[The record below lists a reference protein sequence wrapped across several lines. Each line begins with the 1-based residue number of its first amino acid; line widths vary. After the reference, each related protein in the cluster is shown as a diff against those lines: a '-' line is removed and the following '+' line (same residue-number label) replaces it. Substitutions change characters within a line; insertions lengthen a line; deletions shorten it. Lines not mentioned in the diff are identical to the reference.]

1 MLSYR
6 ATLQAS
12 TYFTPSRFPHRTKVK
27 EMTTAELA
35 YNQAAIAQMPVVEF
49 ITITGLS
56 DARRYIAIY
65 RKWFNEKLSAWEL
78 ELVPGTLR
86 WID

>member
-1 MLSYR
+1 MEYMTVT
-6 ATLQAS
+6 A
-12 TYFTPSRFPHRTKVK
+12 RT
-27 EMTTAELA
+27 E
-35 YNQAAIAQMPVVEF
+35 
-49 ITITGLS
+49 G
-56 DARRYIAIY
+56 RRYIAIY